1 MALDRKLQDPEYIR
15 MYGWSKIIAHLKK
28 QLDQWALDQITKNG
42 FRDFKLAYMPVIMN
56 IDKDGTR
63 NNDLASCS
71 KMTKQAM
78 SKIVKELQKK
88 GYVSAKTDPSDKR
101 GVIFSLTKR
110 GHDFLMGARACV
122 SSLMEEYR
130 KEMGKKNFD
139 DIMNKLITIIEYND
153 KKLNG

>member
-1 MALDRKLQDPEYIR
+1 MALDRRFQDQDYILSH
-15 MYGWSKIIAHLKK
+15 GWGKILSHLRK
-28 QLDQWALDQITKNG
+28 QFDSWALDLFAQKGYKG
-42 FRDFKLAYMPVIMN
+42 FKMAYMPVIMN
-56 IDKDGTR
+56 IDKEGTR

-88 GYVSAKTDPSDKR
+88 GYVSAKTDPIDKR
-101 GVIFSLTKR
+101 GVIFTLTKR
-110 GHDFLMGARACV
+110 GNDFLMGARTRV
-122 SSLMEEYR
+122 SGLMEEYR
-130 KEMGKKNFD
+130 QEMGKKNFD